1 MVGQVLELRGTQAL
15 VAGVVLAVEPA
26 HAVHG
31 KFLRERLHGGGI
43 DALIAVEGFFDMNL
57 QRVAAALRH
66 GDGEEP
72 AVQLHAA
79 DEEVRAA
86 GHAEHFLGAAQLVF
100 RRVGRLGEDGLV
112 VAEELRDE
120 RQVALPER
128 AEGGVGIELAELVD
142 VVALSGVAASGKVA
156 QILGG
161 VDIVAPDA
169 RGGKAEVGVA
179 RGKALR
185 LVLRDDGEDEG
196 NIPLAAVVL
205 DERERRV
212 LIAVGAGNGVVEAI
226 LTVDEIADDQ
236 AARALR
242 PRGVQVA
249 APHELDEGRVFAELI
264 FAAFIVAAQAGN
276 VPLRDRSKGEHRV
289 FLFFRVVFS
298 APAGRRASLL

>member
-1 MVGQVLELRGTQAL
+1 
-15 VAGVVLAVEPA
+15 
-26 HAVHG
+26 
-31 KFLRERLHGGGI
+31 
-43 DALIAVEGFFDMNL
+43 MNL

-112 VAEELRDE
+112 VTEELRDE

-161 VDIVAPDA
+161 VDIVAPD
-169 RGGKAEVGVA
+169 A

-249 APHELDEGRVFAELI
+249 APHELDEGRVFAELV
-264 FAAFIVAAQAGN
+264 FATFIVAAQAGN

>member
-1 MVGQVLELRGTQAL
+1 M
-15 VAGVVLAVEPA
+15 
-26 HAVHG
+26 
-31 KFLRERLHGGGI
+31 
-43 DALIAVEGFFDMNL
+43 
-57 QRVAAALRH
+57 
-66 GDGEEP
+66 
-72 AVQLHAA
+72 
-79 DEEVRAA
+79 
-86 GHAEHFLGAAQLVF
+86 
-100 RRVGRLGEDGLV
+100 
-112 VAEELRDE
+112 
-120 RQVALPER
+120 
-128 AEGGVGIELAELVD
+128 
-142 VVALSGVAASGKVA
+142 VALSGVAASGKVA

-249 APHELDEGRVFAELI
+249 APHELDEGRVFAELV